1 MIRFEPF
8 NKFSYKNI
16 ATFTYDK
23 LDLSVIREVLETNQC
38 IKILMG
44 DKSFYCYQEYYP
56 EYLNIDFALTQL
68 NLLENLSLHQL
79 WENKINSIVFE
90 GCNEWV
96 IELFFLLKRENV
108 DVRVESGVW
117 EIIYGDPGIIKGR
130 IKETRINANLY
141 KDDLYNE
148 FSFVMQILQY
158 NKWKAITKSKHFFSH
173 MGANFFICTIPEF
186 EDLEVVTS
194 KEIDRHERKIVIT
207 NGSININDDQVITY
221 FRKIYGESWKEI
233 RQRCTKEPMQHWL
246 KTIYDVD
253 YYLKNKKIYSYGIN
267 RCYLIGPCIVE
278 GSTSKVG
285 ESFPDRVQQYLDM
298 YWPEKYAVMTISIPF
313 YVVKHYLE
321 ILKSLSIRSNDIII
335 CMDEVSQKNVLVCSK
350 YYGIKPDIEF
360 KDCFDLRKEDEIW
373 FADRPIHASSY
384 ANRKLALYLIER
396 IKEKYTVQKK
406 NCFLQRGKGYL
417 LKKEVD
423 EIDEY
428 LKTIDLF
435 SEIKEGETVGAIVMN
450 CNPLTLG
457 HEYLIEYARALVD
470 KLYIFVVQEDR
481 SYIPFEDRI
490 YLVRQC
496 VKKWSNV
503 KVNPSGTLILSS
515 ITMPL
520 YFEKEQRKDE
530 IVDAW
535 KDIEIFAQYIA
546 PRLKIAI
553 RFVGEERT
561 DRITYQYNR
570 EMERTLND
578 YGIKMQEIPRKEL
591 DGVAISASCVRKYMT
606 QSQWEEVKDLVSQ
619 ETYTYLLHKF
629 GVNFKERR

>member
-1 MIRFEPF
+1 MIRFERF
-8 NKFSYKNI
+8 NKFLLKDIVAY
-16 ATFTYDK
+16 TYDK

-38 IKILMG
+38 IKIFMG

-56 EYLNIDFALTQL
+56 EYFNIDFALNQL
-68 NLLENLSLHQL
+68 NLLESLSLHQL
-79 WENKINSIVFE
+79 WEGKINSIVFE

-96 IELFFLLKRENV
+96 FELYFLLRKENV
-108 DVRVESGVW
+108 DVRVESEVW
-117 EIIYGDPGIIKGR
+117 EIIYGDFGVNNGTS
-130 IKETRINANLY
+130 KEMRINANLD
-141 KDDLYNE
+141 KDNLYNE
-148 FSFVMQILQY
+148 FFFVMQILQY
-158 NKWKAITKSKHFFSH
+158 NKWKTITESKQFFSH
-173 MGANFFICTIPEF
+173 MGVNFFICTIPEF
-186 EDLEVVTS
+186 EDLKFVTS
-194 KEIDRHERKIVIT
+194 KEIYRHERKLAIT
-207 NGSININDDQVITY
+207 NGSLNINDNQVITY
-221 FRKIYGESWKEI
+221 FRRIYGESWKEI
-233 RQRCTKEPMQHWL
+233 RKRCTKEPMQHWL

-278 GSTSKVG
+278 GGTSKAG
-285 ESFPDRVQQYLDM
+285 ESFPDMVQKYLDM
-298 YWPEKYAVMTISIPF
+298 YWAEKYAVMTISIPF

-321 ILKSLSIRSNDIII
+321 ILKSLSVRSNDIII
-335 CMDEVSQKNVLVCSK
+335 CLDEVSQKNVKKCLK
-350 YYGIKPDIEF
+350 YNGIEPDIEF
-360 KDCFDLRKEDEIW
+360 KDFFDLRKEGEIW
-373 FADRPIHASSY
+373 FADRPIHTSSY
-384 ANRKLALYLIER
+384 GNKKLALYLIER
-396 IKEKYTVQKK
+396 IKEKCSFQKK
-406 NCFLQRGKGYL
+406 NFILQRGKGYL
-417 LKKEVD
+417 LKKEIDV
-423 EIDEY
+423 IDEY

-457 HEYLIEYARALVD
+457 HEYLIEYARTKVD

-490 YLVRQC
+490 YLVKQYA
-496 VKKWSNV
+496 KKWSNV
-503 KVNPSGTLILSS
+503 KVNRSGTFILSS

-546 PRLKIAI
+546 PRLKISI

-578 YGIKMQEIPRKEL
+578 YGIKLQEIPRKEL
-591 DGVAISASCVRKYMT
+591 NGVAISASCVRNLIT
-606 QSQWEEVKDLVSQ
+606 QSKWEEVKNLVSQ
-619 ETYTYLLHKF
+619 ETYKYLSCKLS
-629 GVNFKERR
+629 RRE